1 MVDFEHCDAK
11 KCTGKKMERFKLLTS
26 IKDKKKKFRGIVL
39 SAFAKKT
46 IHRDDLEHIKKGGI
60 CVIDCSWNRI
70 EETKEFRYK
79 HER

>member
-1 MVDFEHCDAK
+1 MVDFDHCDAK

-46 IHRDDLEHIKKGGI
+46 I
-60 CVIDCSWNRI
+60 
-70 EETKEFRYK
+70 Y
-79 HER
+79 HEDI